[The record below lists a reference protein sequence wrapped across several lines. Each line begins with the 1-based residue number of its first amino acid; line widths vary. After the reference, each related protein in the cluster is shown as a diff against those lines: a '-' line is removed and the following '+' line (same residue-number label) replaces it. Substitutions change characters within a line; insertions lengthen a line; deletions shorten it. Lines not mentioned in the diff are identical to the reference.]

1 MSDCYTPTDG
11 EVMEAWAAHNTPDL
25 PTALD
30 LVGAYDA
37 FKRWLAEHDAKVRAE
52 TLREAADIASEY
64 DREALH
70 MRDHESDYPESRVG
84 MQYHGMHHGAA
95 DVVIRLRRRAD
106 QIEQGGGK

>member
-11 EVMEAWAAHNTPDL
+11 EVLEAWAAHNTPDL

-52 TLREAADIASEY
+52 TLRDAASRADEWRAANGMHGGEWFPSEWAGQVAGWLEHRA
-64 DREALH
+64 DRIEREAGL
-70 MRDHESDYPESRVG
+70 
-84 MQYHGMHHGAA
+84 
-95 DVVIRLRRRAD
+95 
-106 QIEQGGGK
+106 K